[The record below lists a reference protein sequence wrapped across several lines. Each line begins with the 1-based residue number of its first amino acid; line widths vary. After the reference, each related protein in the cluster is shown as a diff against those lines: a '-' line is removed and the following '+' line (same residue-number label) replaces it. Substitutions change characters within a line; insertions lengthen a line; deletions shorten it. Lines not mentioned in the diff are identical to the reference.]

1 MSPAFVVSVA
11 VLGTLM
17 LLAVVFAARTRRR
30 SLPATAAFACKVRV
44 SSPAGSDRRGGKRLH
59 WERRCATAV
68 WVHDVLVLRR
78 GLLLPRMEALPVRL
92 PEDDIHDAKPHTV
105 RGLGA
110 FPVVISLRLDDGD
123 IVEVASAAADRTL
136 LAGPFL
142 AAVIPGLGG
151 ARRERPNL
159 GR

>member
-1 MSPAFVVSVA
+1 VSPAFVASAAA
-11 VLGTLM
+11 VGTLM
-17 LLAVVFAARTRRR
+17 LLAVAFAARERRR
-30 SLPATAAFACKVRV
+30 SPPSTTAFACKIRV
-44 SSPAGSDRRGGKRLH
+44 SYPPRSDRRGRKRPR
-59 WERRCATAV
+59 WQRRRASAV
-68 WVHDVLVLRR
+68 WVHDVLLLRR
-78 GLLLPRMEALPVRL
+78 GLLIPRMEALPVRL

-110 FPVVISLRLDDGD
+110 FPVVISLRLDDGAVVD
-123 IVEVASAAADRTL
+123 VAAAAADRTL